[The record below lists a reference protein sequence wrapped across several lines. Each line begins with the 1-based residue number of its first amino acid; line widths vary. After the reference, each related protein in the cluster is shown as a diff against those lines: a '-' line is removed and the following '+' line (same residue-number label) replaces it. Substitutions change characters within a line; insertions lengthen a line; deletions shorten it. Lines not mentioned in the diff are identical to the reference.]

1 MTPAISFSGEGSR
14 GPLWKL
20 ILNREKTQTV
30 RRPRKRPIHAGDLLK
45 LYWKQRTPIDK
56 KDIHLIGV
64 AECTKVER
72 LLYRQFA
79 FDEGFAR
86 ADGFENSSEL
96 RSWFGFVELH
106 GNEEFD
112 VLHFNLRGNQH
123 ETDSG
128 G

>member
-30 RRPRKRPIHAGDLLK
+30 RRPRKRPIHEGDLLK
-45 LYWKQRTPIDK
+45 LYWKQRTPPEK
-56 KDIHLIGV
+56 KDIHFLGV
-64 AECTKVER
+64 AVCTKVER

-79 FDEGFAR
+79 FNEAFAR
-86 ADGFENSSEL
+86 ADGFENSDEL
-96 RSWFGFVELH
+96 RSYFGFVTLH
-106 GNEEFD
+106 GDEEFD
-112 VLHFNLRGNQH
+112 VIHFELRGNQH